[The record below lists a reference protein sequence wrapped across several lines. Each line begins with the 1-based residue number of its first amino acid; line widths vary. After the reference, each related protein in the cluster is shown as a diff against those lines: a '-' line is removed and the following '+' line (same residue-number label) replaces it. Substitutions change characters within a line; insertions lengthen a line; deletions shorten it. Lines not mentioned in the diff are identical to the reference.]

1 MADSGA
7 RTAGDDIAREMRI
20 DAAEIAERK
29 AFLEFSDDDA
39 AQLRAVHASL
49 AQSEHGFA
57 ETFYDQLRTYPP
69 LSALLRDEATLTRL
83 KAAHERYFRELTAGG
98 YGTDYVARRLE
109 VGVTHARIGLEPKW
123 YVGAFRKYLSGML
136 DAVWEH
142 SGGQRESFVAAF
154 DALLKIAMFD
164 LGLTLDTY
172 IHADKRRIA
181 LRDRAIESSVNGIF
195 IADAGQPDY
204 PLIYVNPA
212 FERVLGAGAGCVV
225 GQPCICR
232 GEYNKGDGGNE
243 KDDGENDDGYGEIRH
258 AIARG
263 SEGSTVLRLRRAD
276 GEKLWVELFLAPV
289 RSETGAVTHFIGVL
303 NDVTYR
309 KNAEAHLNHL
319 ANHDALTGLPNRN
332 LLNDR
337 LLHAIARRRENMAAV
352 LFLDLDRF
360 KLINDSY
367 GHDVGDE
374 LLRAVAT
381 RLTAC
386 LRDEDTVARLGGDE
400 FVVLLEDLSGV
411 DAAASIAGKLASRLA
426 EPLVIGGRELPV
438 SASIGIA
445 LYPRDGLDPQDLL
458 KNADTAMYRAKE
470 AGRGGFCFFAGEMNA
485 HALRRLTLE
494 NELRRALDN
503 NELEVF
509 YQPQVMMSDGR
520 LIGAEALVRWRHPLK
535 GLVSPIDFIPVAE
548 ETGLIVALG
557 EQVLR
562 MACRQIAD
570 WQQRG
575 LPPLTVAVNLSPRQF
590 RQADLVEAIA
600 AILAETGV
608 DPACLELEITESAA
622 MQNADSTI
630 AALQRL
636 RAMGVSLAIDDF
648 GTGYSSLS
656 YLKRFPIDKLK
667 IDRSFILGI
676 PEDGDDTA
684 IVQAIAAMA
693 GSLGLKL
700 LAEGVENEAQRAFL
714 AAQGCAAAQGY
725 LFGRPL
731 PVAEFERDFLSA
743 ATRLNQRP
751 APPVPSLQ

>member
-1 MADSGA
+1 
-7 RTAGDDIAREMRI
+7 
-20 DAAEIAERK
+20 
-29 AFLEFSDDDA
+29 
-39 AQLRAVHASL
+39 
-49 AQSEHGFA
+49 
-57 ETFYDQLRTYPP
+57 
-69 LSALLRDEATLTRL
+69 
-83 KAAHERYFRELTAGG
+83 
-98 YGTDYVARRLE
+98 
-109 VGVTHARIGLEPKW
+109 
-123 YVGAFRKYLSGML
+123 
-136 DAVWEH
+136 
-142 SGGQRESFVAAF
+142 
-154 DALLKIAMFD
+154 
-164 LGLTLDTY
+164 
-172 IHADKRRIA
+172 
-181 LRDRAIESSVNGIF
+181 
-195 IADAGQPDY
+195 
-204 PLIYVNPA
+204 
-212 FERVLGAGAGCVV
+212 
-225 GQPCICR
+225 
-232 GEYNKGDGGNE
+232 
-243 KDDGENDDGYGEIRH
+243 
-258 AIARG
+258 
-263 SEGSTVLRLRRAD
+263 
-276 GEKLWVELFLAPV
+276 
-289 RSETGAVTHFIGVL
+289 
-303 NDVTYR
+303 
-309 KNAEAHLNHL
+309 
-319 ANHDALTGLPNRN
+319 
-332 LLNDR
+332 
-337 LLHAIARRRENMAAV
+337 
-352 LFLDLDRF
+352 
-360 KLINDSY
+360 
-367 GHDVGDE
+367 
-374 LLRAVAT
+374 
-381 RLTAC
+381 
-386 LRDEDTVARLGGDE
+386 
-400 FVVLLEDLSGV
+400 
-411 DAAASIAGKLASRLA
+411 
-426 EPLVIGGRELPV
+426 
-438 SASIGIA
+438 
-445 LYPRDGLDPQDLL
+445 
-458 KNADTAMYRAKE
+458 
-470 AGRGGFCFFAGEMNA
+470 
-485 HALRRLTLE
+485 
-494 NELRRALDN
+494 
-503 NELEVF
+503 
-509 YQPQVMMSDGR
+509 MMSDGR